1 VAISSHRGVAKHA
14 NHLKGR
20 IAEAIVEAIFRRAG
34 YVVSRSGRE
43 TQVQRLL
50 KIGGDAFLP
59 DFLIRK
65 PVNRDGTARPLH
77 RLVPIEVKY
86 RRYVDAFLRR
96 HGRELFNGI
105 AHHWPDLYLIF
116 VTDNPEPDRSCFQVV
131 DFIQRDIVLQ
141 DLHTVADL
149 DIYERTAHEYES
161 LVRQLFPLLDAR
173 GRESKECAAA
183 E

>member
-1 VAISSHRGVAKHA
+1 MVNHA

-34 YVVSRSGRE
+34 YVVSRTGRE

-65 PVNRDGTARPLH
+65 TVNHEQSARPLH

-86 RRYVDAFLRR
+86 RRDVEAFLGRY
-96 HGRELFNGI
+96 GRELFDGI

-116 VTDNPEPDRSCFQVV
+116 VTDNPEPDRSCFQVI
-131 DFIQRDIVLQ
+131 DFIQRDVVLQ

-149 DIYERTAHEYES
+149 DIYERTAREYES

-173 GRESKECAAA
+173 GRGSTECAGR